1 MAPATLNVLPTVR
14 HAGDTVTID
23 FTHHSG
29 GRLAFLQILGLDG
42 DLVHPCFRHSTPL
55 ETDSLVTD
63 NRLCQ
68 LCKQGCLAVVLRA
81 LVQLR
86 WPCCSQ
92 FLRAE
97 NRLYGYRISGP
108 WRESDHGPV
117 ILSWREPIIVRT
129 HLPNATSIRKLG
141 TLRMLSGYLCMPNGG
156 RLRSVL
162 PVLRYQEYDGGAD
175 MFYK

>member
-1 MAPATLNVLPTVR
+1 MYCPPSGTPEMLLQSTLRIIQADDWPSFKSWSWMGTWY
-14 HAGDTVTID
+14 T
-23 FTHHSG
+23 
-29 GRLAFLQILGLDG
+29 LAFAIQ
-42 DLVHPCFRHSTPL
+42 HHL

-68 LCKQGCLAVVLRA
+68 LCKQGCVVVVLRA

-141 TLRMLSGYLCMPNGG
+141 TLRVRSGYLCIPNGG
-156 RLRSVL
+156 RLRSDL